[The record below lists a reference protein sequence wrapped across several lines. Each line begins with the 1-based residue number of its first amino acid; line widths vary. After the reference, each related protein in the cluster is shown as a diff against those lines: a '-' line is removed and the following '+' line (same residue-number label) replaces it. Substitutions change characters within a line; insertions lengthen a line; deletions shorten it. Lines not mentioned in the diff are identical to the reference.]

1 MLVKV
6 SIKKSIKSAH
16 SLITKKVCTGI
27 CLCGDYNYLT
37 INWSDEG
44 LGSWI
49 EGTENSAGAFL
60 ECLENLN
67 LKQNVVEP
75 TFQIDLGKS
84 SNVFDLILT
93 ENENRIF

>member
-27 CLCGDYNYLT
+27 CLCGDYNYLN
-37 INWSDEG
+37 INWSDD
-44 LGSWI
+44 GSWI
-49 EGTENSAGAFL
+49 ESTENSAVAFL